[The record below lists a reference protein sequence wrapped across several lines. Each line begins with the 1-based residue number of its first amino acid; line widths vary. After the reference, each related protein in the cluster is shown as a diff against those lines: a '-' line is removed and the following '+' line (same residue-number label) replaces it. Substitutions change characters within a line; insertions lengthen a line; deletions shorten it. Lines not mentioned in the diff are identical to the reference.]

1 MSDTDFQIELD
12 MRAENGSKP
21 ADNTSNGETL

>member
-1 MSDTDFQIELD
+1 MSGADFQIELD

-21 ADNTSNGETL
+21 EENNDSGENR